1 METLPDLVLLS
12 DAELSAL
19 LASIE
24 DGEDAISRRRRV
36 LHGRID
42 ILRAE
47 RIERLRAHVARRK
60 LRGQAADVVGAPDY
74 EGTGEVPDD
83 ADLTPLPDLAELS
96 DEALWAAIRA
106 LEHEEDDIS
115 LNRRVMHGQI
125 DIIRAER
132 AKRRAAASM
141 STPAI
146 SARSS
151 AGGNEPHLLPGVRI
165 PEPRGR
171 DVLLPVRCP
180 AGPRDR
186 RRDDVSLGPEEIEAA
201 SLADNIDGPARL
213 VRSGG
218 GGAGESFEAIGDQA
232 LIGRSP
238 ECDVFLDDVTVSR
251 RHAELTRDGKVFTSA
266 ISGAS
271 TAPSSTGGASR
282 AACWRTTTRFRSA
295 NTG

>member
-47 RIERLRAHVARRK
+47 RIERLRAHVADGSFEAKPPTSFER
-60 LRGQAADVVGAPDY
+60 PIY

-83 ADLTPLPDLAELS
+83 ADLAPLPDLAELS

-132 AKRRAAASM
+132 AKR
-141 STPAI
+141 
-146 SARSS
+146 ARSGQHVD
-151 AGGNEPHLLPGVRI
+151 AG
-165 PEPRGR
+165 
-171 DVLLPVRCP
+171 D
-180 AGPRDR
+180 
-186 RRDDVSLGPEEIEAA
+186 LGSI
-201 SLADNIDGPARL
+201 L
-213 VRSGG
+213 GG
-218 GGAGESFEAIGDQA
+218 GQ
-232 LIGRSP
+232 
-238 ECDVFLDDVTVSR
+238 
-251 RHAELTRDGKVFTSA
+251 
-266 ISGAS
+266 
-271 TAPSSTGGASR
+271 
-282 AACWRTTTRFRSA
+282 
-295 NTG
+295 

>member
-47 RIERLRAHVARRK
+47 RIERLRAHVADGSFEAKPPTSLER
-60 LRGQAADVVGAPDY
+60 PIY

-83 ADLTPLPDLAELS
+83 ADLAPLPDLAELS

-132 AKRRAAASM
+132 AKR
-141 STPAI
+141 
-146 SARSS
+146 ARSGQHVD
-151 AGGNEPHLLPGVRI
+151 AG
-165 PEPRGR
+165 
-171 DVLLPVRCP
+171 D
-180 AGPRDR
+180 
-186 RRDDVSLGPEEIEAA
+186 LGSI
-201 SLADNIDGPARL
+201 L
-213 VRSGG
+213 GG
-218 GGAGESFEAIGDQA
+218 GQ
-232 LIGRSP
+232 
-238 ECDVFLDDVTVSR
+238 
-251 RHAELTRDGKVFTSA
+251 
-266 ISGAS
+266 
-271 TAPSSTGGASR
+271 
-282 AACWRTTTRFRSA
+282 
-295 NTG
+295 